1 MVNVLVQT
9 QKFNVEQAKIG
20 IQDVG
25 GGGGGG
31 ASPFENYNKNLKDFI
46 RF

>member
-1 MVNVLVQT
+1 MVHVLVQT

-25 GGGGGG
+25 GGGG

>member
-25 GGGGGG
+25 GGGGG